1 MEAAWGGDLAAEAA
15 AAAEMVQRATDLC
28 LTLAA
33 DLETAAGS
41 LDKTM
46 SAGEMQKG
54 ISLIKAGDS
63 TPVSAADF
71 AIQGLV
77 SEALAQSFPQDRFM
91 GEEDAESLRE
101 DGDLRAMAWSLA
113 ARFGAKSDVDTF
125 LMNVDRGLEPSRGK
139 GERVWILDPI
149 DGTKG
154 FLTGQGYII
163 GLALVDQDGVPL
175 VAAMGNPRRHP
186 APCVMVAVKGAGLRY
201 WPARGAGPVERA
213 LGPADQARRDR
224 WVGKAFAAPW
234 VPPCPPWLVSRPMAA
249 GSPMPFGPRGAPDDV
264 CCGAMVKYWAVAEG
278 SCAGFIQYE
287 ESLKSWD
294 HACGVLCVIE
304 SGGKCVDGSD
314 AAVVFPEREFKVDR
328 GIVCSAAEAS
338 APIHTALVDSVKAE
352 RRQK

>member
-1 MEAAWGGDLAAEAA
+1 
-15 AAAEMVQRATDLC
+15 
-28 LTLAA
+28 
-33 DLETAAGS
+33 
-41 LDKTM
+41 
-46 SAGEMQKG
+46 
-54 ISLIKAGDS
+54 
-63 TPVSAADF
+63 
-71 AIQGLV
+71 
-77 SEALAQSFPQDRFM
+77 
-91 GEEDAESLRE
+91 
-101 DGDLRAMAWSLA
+101 MAFSLA
-113 ARFGAKSDVDTF
+113 ARFGAKSTEDGF
-125 LMNVDRGLEPSRGK
+125 LANVDRGLEPSRGK

-163 GLALVDQDGVPL
+163 GLALVDENGVPL

-186 APCVMVAVKGAGLRY
+186 NPCVMVAVRGEGLRY
-201 WPARGAGPVERA
+201 WPARGAGPVERT
-213 LGPADQARRDR
+213 LSPVDQERRDR
-224 WVGKAFAAPW
+224 WVGKSFAPPW
-234 VPPCPPWLVSRPMAA
+234 DLPCPPWLVSRPMIA

-314 AAVVFPEREFKVDR
+314 APVVFPDREFQVDR
-328 GIVCSAAEAS
+328 AIVCSAAEAS
-338 APIHTALVDSVKAE
+338 EGIHTALVDSVKAE